1 MESQLIYIYIFLIY
15 IYILRIME
23 LSGGR
28 WRWCVCEYVNVER
41 GQGGGIPNLL
51 HNYEANCNDDNI

>member
-1 MESQLIYIYIFLIY
+1 
-15 IYILRIME
+15 ME

-28 WRWCVCEYVNVER
+28 GRWCVCEYVNVER